1 MTQSYSR
8 FYAALG
14 HLPACGD
21 RQELKDS
28 LVATHTDGRT
38 THLSEMTE
46 GEYDRLCGSLEA
58 RVRLTEAHRIYRQNL
73 KKKRRIA
80 LCLLQDYGIDTTS
93 WEAINTFCLQPKI
106 AGKDFAH
113 LKIAELDTLAK
124 KMRAILNKKLHT
136 QPINQ

>member
-1 MTQSYSR
+1 MTTYSR
-8 FYAALG
+8 FYAALN

-21 RQELKDS
+21 RQELKES
-28 LVATHTDGRT
+28 LVSMHTDGRT
-38 THLSEMTE
+38 THLGEMTE

-58 RVRLTEAHRIYRQNL
+58 RVRLTQAHRIYRQNL

-113 LKIAELDTLAK
+113 LKIAELDSLAK
-124 KMRAILNKKLHT
+124 KMRAILSKRATH
-136 QPINQ
+136 

>member
-1 MTQSYSR
+1 MTTYSR
-8 FYAALG
+8 FYAALN

-21 RQELKDS
+21 RQELKES
-28 LVATHTDGRT
+28 LVSMHTDGRT

-58 RVRLTEAHRIYRQNL
+58 CVLTAAHRIYRQNL
-73 KKKRRIA
+73 KKKRLIA

-113 LKIAELDTLAK
+113 LKIAELDSLAK

-136 QPINQ
+136 QPINR